1 MKVQLDALFGSRV
14 QPHGRLQLHNG
25 VRLHDHLVIV
35 PVKGHFA
42 LNFYPHAGR
51 DAA

>member
-1 MKVQLDALFGSRV
+1 MKVQFHALFRRRV

-25 VRLHDHLVIV
+25 VRLHDHLIII
-35 PVKGHFA
+35 PVEGHFT
-42 LNFYPHAGR
+42 LNFHPHTGR